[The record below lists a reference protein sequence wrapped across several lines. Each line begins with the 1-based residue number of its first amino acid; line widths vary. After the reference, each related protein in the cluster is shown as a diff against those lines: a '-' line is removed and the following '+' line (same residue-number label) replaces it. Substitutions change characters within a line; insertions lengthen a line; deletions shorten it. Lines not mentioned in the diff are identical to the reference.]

1 MKIIYTQDAPSPIGP
16 YSQGVLSGGVLYL
29 SGQIPINPKTGD
41 IVSGGIEAQTEAVIM
56 NIGAVL
62 RAAGLNFS
70 NVVKTTCFLS
80 SMDHF
85 STFNS
90 IYEKYFISKP
100 ARSCVEAARLPQNV
114 LVEIEVIAQA

>member
-1 MKIIYTQDAPSPIGP
+1 MKIIYTQEAPSPIGP

-29 SGQIPINPKTGD
+29 SGQIPIDPKTGK

-56 NIGAVL
+56 NIEAVL

-85 STFNS
+85 ATFNG
-90 IYEKYFISKP
+90 IYEKYFVSKP